1 MDGALRSPR
10 RPAESPSSLCA
21 GGGGGAAPG
30 RRPRDRPPGRPLP
43 LVAPSPL
50 PDEGAP
56 LARAH
61 AGTAR
66 PGVEVRSG
74 HGSPRRGRPL
84 AGNEPV
90 APSLAGRPRCP
101 RPQLVGAVQE
111 TVVVV
116 PCFNEAARLEDAS
129 FLELATRPGLTLL
142 FVDDGSRDGTGA
154 RLARL
159 AAQGNGSIEVLSLPA
174 NHGKGEAVRRGMLQA
189 LDRGAEVVGYVDA
202 DLSTPVAEVA
212 RLLDE
217 MEQRG
222 VAVVMGARVALL
234 GTAIQRRALRH
245 YLGRLFATAASIIL
259 GLPVYDTQCGAKFF
273 RDTPALRGA
282 LTGPFSSRWAF
293 DVELIGRLLRGDG
306 GAAPLGA
313 ADFVEIPLR
322 CWTDVPG
329 SKVSSVQMMR
339 AACDLVAVARELRG
353 RARASR
359 APIP

>member
-1 MDGALRSPR
+1 MHLDSVDEVYAWKDWLAYHLIETYASVLPKALADEEFAFEGPVLS
-10 RPAESPSSLCA
+10 
-21 GGGGGAAPG
+21 GTQKQ
-30 RRPRDRPPGRPLP
+30 RPRW
-43 LVAPSPL
+43 
-50 PDEGAP
+50 
-56 LARAH
+56 
-61 AGTAR
+61 
-66 PGVEVRSG
+66 
-74 HGSPRRGRPL
+74 
-84 AGNEPV
+84 
-90 APSLAGRPRCP
+90 
-101 RPQLVGAVQE
+101 
-111 TVVVV
+111 
-116 PCFNEAARLEDAS
+116 
-129 FLELATRPGLTLL
+129 
-142 FVDDGSRDGTGA
+142 
-154 RLARL
+154 
-159 AAQGNGSIEVLSLPA
+159 
-174 NHGKGEAVRRGMLQA
+174 
-189 LDRGAEVVGYVDA
+189 
-202 DLSTPVAEVA
+202 
-212 RLLDE
+212 
-217 MEQRG
+217 QRG

>member
-1 MDGALRSPR
+1 M
-10 RPAESPSSLCA
+10 
-21 GGGGGAAPG
+21 
-30 RRPRDRPPGRPLP
+30 
-43 LVAPSPL
+43 
-50 PDEGAP
+50 
-56 LARAH
+56 
-61 AGTAR
+61 
-66 PGVEVRSG
+66 
-74 HGSPRRGRPL
+74 
-84 AGNEPV
+84 
-90 APSLAGRPRCP
+90 
-101 RPQLVGAVQE
+101 QE

>member
-1 MDGALRSPR
+1 M
-10 RPAESPSSLCA
+10 
-21 GGGGGAAPG
+21 
-30 RRPRDRPPGRPLP
+30 
-43 LVAPSPL
+43 
-50 PDEGAP
+50 
-56 LARAH
+56 
-61 AGTAR
+61 
-66 PGVEVRSG
+66 
-74 HGSPRRGRPL
+74 
-84 AGNEPV
+84 
-90 APSLAGRPRCP
+90 
-101 RPQLVGAVQE
+101 QK

-154 RLARL
+154 RL
-159 AAQGNGSIEVLSLPA
+159 
-174 NHGKGEAVRRGMLQA
+174 
-189 LDRGAEVVGYVDA
+189 
-202 DLSTPVAEVA
+202 A